1 MANELPMGGWQTHF
15 AYNNITQIT
24 QSEEEVYAIS
34 NGSLFSVGK
43 YDYQL
48 STYSKI
54 FGLSDSD
61 IASIGYSE
69 KQEVLVVAY
78 SNANIDL
85 ITSTNSI

>member
-1 MANELPMGGWQTHF
+1 MKAKLLFLYLIIPLAIMANELPMGGWQTHF

-24 QSEEEVYAIS
+24 QSEEKVYAIS

-54 FGLSDSD
+54 LDRKS
-61 IASIGYSE
+61 
-69 KQEVLVVAY
+69 VV
-78 SNANIDL
+78 
-85 ITSTNSI
+85 